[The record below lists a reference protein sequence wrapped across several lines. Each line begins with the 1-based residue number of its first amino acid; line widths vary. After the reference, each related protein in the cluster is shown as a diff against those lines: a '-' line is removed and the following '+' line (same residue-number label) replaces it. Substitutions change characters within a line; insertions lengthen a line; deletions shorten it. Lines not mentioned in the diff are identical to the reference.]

1 MFARPGLCG
10 MGIGRLG
17 LMSASQATLLQQA
30 IAAIKR
36 NNGTLIMPAATL
48 GNAYTDSTGAT
59 PATTVGDVLGL
70 VLDRSY
76 GGALGAELVSNGTF
90 DSGTTGWTAGPKA
103 SITAVGGELQVTA
116 AATNAAAFC
125 VVPTVVDRSYRAS
138 CIARAGT
145 SSAAQLRAIGGSTVY
160 TLLTSNTPLTFV
172 FTATSTSTQIDILAG
187 TAGTLFADNI
197 SVKEIPGNHATQST
211 TANKPTVQ
219 TNAQG
224 RYVMRFDGSNDSLT
238 TNITTGNE
246 GWVCAGV
253 TFGGADSAI
262 ETVFHSGA
270 EGVARRG
277 VWIAR
282 VGSVSTNALWC
293 GVSDGVVRAIAQQT
307 AIALKSGQVV
317 VEAGW
322 TAANV
327 FASVNG
333 VQGTTV
339 TRSGDA
345 TPPTNLAT
353 IGVIAGGGGTYLN
366 GPMTAQVI
374 CPVLPSASDRA
385 IIRKCIGSLQGQ
397 SL

>member
-1 MFARPGLCG
+1 MTAVLATVLTLRSS
-10 MGIGRLG
+10 GR
-17 LMSASQATLLQQA
+17 TLLQQA
-30 IAAIKR
+30 IAAIRR
-36 NNGTLIMPAATL
+36 NNGTLFYVPANFA
-48 GNAYTDSTGAT
+48 GSWTDS
-59 PATTVGDVLGL
+59 
-70 VLDRSY
+70 
-76 GGALGAELVSNGTF
+76 
-90 DSGTTGWTAGPKA
+90 
-103 SITAVGGELQVTA
+103 
-116 AATNAAAFC
+116 
-125 VVPTVVDRSYRAS
+125 
-138 CIARAGT
+138 AGT
-145 SSAAQLRAIGGSTVY
+145 DPVNEVADVIGRMTDRTGGSAV
-160 TLLTSNTPLTFV
+160 
-172 FTATSTSTQIDILAG
+172 
-187 TAGTLFADNI
+187 
-197 SVKEIPGNHATQST
+197 ATQTT

-224 RYVMRFDGSNDSLT
+224 RYVMRFDGSSNSLT

-253 TFGGADSAI
+253 TFGGADSAT

-270 EGVARRG
+270 QVPAKRG

-282 VGSVSTNALWC
+282 VGSISTNTLWC
-293 GVSDGVVRAIAQQT
+293 GVSGGVARRDAAEQT

-345 TPPTNLAT
+345 TPPSNLAT
-353 IGVIAGGGGTYLN
+353 IGAITAGGSYLN

-374 CPVLPSASDRA
+374 CPVLPSAADRA
-385 IIRKCIGSLQGQ
+385 IIRKWIGSLQGQ
-397 SL
+397 TL